1 MNDIK
6 DEVSVIAI
14 QIAEAVVA
22 RDVKASEHAD
32 LIDGF
37 IDTMGEEA

>member
-1 MNDIK
+1 MNDIT
-6 DEVSVIAI
+6 DEVSSIAI

-22 RDVKASEHAD
+22 RDVKADEHAD

-37 IDTMGEEA
+37 IDAMGEKQ